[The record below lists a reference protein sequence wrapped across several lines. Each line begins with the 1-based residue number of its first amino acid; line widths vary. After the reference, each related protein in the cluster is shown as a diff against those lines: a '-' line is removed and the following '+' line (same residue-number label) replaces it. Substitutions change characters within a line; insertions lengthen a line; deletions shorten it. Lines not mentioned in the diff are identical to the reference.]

1 MNIRNIKDNEFDGT
15 INISSNIKDNKNT
28 IIGKFDLRELLFFL
42 IAGVVGIIVL
52 SILIGLLAIKSIFI
66 VFVVLAIIEIP
77 IRTLGFLKLYN
88 IPAVDYIKMKAKSD
102 NSTYRKQV
110 HKVKK
115 DKNDKYLMTFVVEY
129 NFEELEEVINKIHS
143 FISFKKIELKIMFNM
158 IYLIID
164 VREDF
169 DIDYSNFF
177 DYLRVSKD
185 IKYISYED
193 TKNYETYIKSLKF
206 IDKNYAKKQ
215 LKEINKTKE
224 QLDKIKPFKECNGR
238 YNYLTNRIIESKENE
253 FIKVYKFIL
262 YEAPLD
268 LNVFNELK
276 DICDITIHIDIVG
289 DENDKISLTNLNYVN
304 TFISIGACR
313 TRPYDDVGVRKTHL
327 YDAVGASY
335 ASPSDL
341 DSKVK
346 DMLGKYQILY
356 KEIREEK
363 VKDSLLF
370 LMENSY

>member
-28 IIGKFDLRELLFFL
+28 IIGKFDLRELLFLL
-42 IAGVVGIIVL
+42 IAGVVGIIAL
-52 SILIGLLAIKSIFI
+52 SILIAVLEIKN
-66 VFVVLAIIEIP
+66 VFVVFIVLAVLEIP
-77 IRTLGFLKLYN
+77 IITLGFLKLYN

-115 DKNDKYLMTFVVEY
+115 DKNDKYLMSFAVEY

-158 IYLIID
+158 IYLTID

-169 DIDYSNFF
+169 DIDYSNLF
-177 DYLRVSKD
+177 DYLRVSKY

-193 TKNYETYIKSLKF
+193 IKNYEVYIKSLKF

-215 LKEINKTKE
+215 LKGINNIREQFTKLKLLE
-224 QLDKIKPFKECNGR
+224 ESNGR

-304 TFISIGACR
+304 TFISIGACE
-313 TRPYDDVGVRKTHL
+313 TR
-327 YDAVGASY
+327 
-335 ASPSDL
+335 PSDL

>member
-77 IRTLGFLKLYN
+77 IITLGFLKLYN

-193 TKNYETYIKSLKF
+193 IKNYETYIKSLKF

-370 LMENSY
+370 LMENNY

>member
-28 IIGKFDLRELLFFL
+28 IIGKFDLRELLFLL

-77 IRTLGFLKLYN
+77 IITLGFLKIYN
-88 IPAVDYIKMKAKSD
+88 IQAVDYIKMKIKSD

-110 HKVKK
+110 RKVKK
-115 DKNDKYLMTFVVEY
+115 DKSDKYLMIFAVEY
-129 NFEELEEVINKIHS
+129 NLEKLEKAINKIHS
-143 FISFKKIELKIMFNM
+143 FIPFKKIELKIMFNM
-158 IYLIID
+158 IYLTID

-169 DIDYSNFF
+169 DIDYSNLL
-177 DYLRVSKD
+177 DYLRVSND

-193 TKNYETYIKSLKF
+193 INNYEIYIKSLKF
-206 IDKNYAKKQ
+206 IDKSYAKKQ
-215 LKEINKTKE
+215 LKEISKKRE
-224 QLDKIKPFKECNGR
+224 QLTKFATLEESKDR
-238 YNYLTNRIIESKENE
+238 YNYLTNKIIESKENE

-289 DENDKISLTNLNYVN
+289 DENDRILLTNLNYIN
-304 TFISIGACR
+304 TFISIGA
-313 TRPYDDVGVRKTHL
+313 RKTR
-327 YDAVGASY
+327 
-335 ASPSDL
+335 PSDL

-346 DMLGKYQILY
+346 EVLDKYKILY
-356 KEIREEK
+356 KEIKEEN

-370 LMENSY
+370 IMENNY

>member
-28 IIGKFDLRELLFFL
+28 IIGKFDLRELLFLL
-42 IAGVVGIIVL
+42 IAGVVGIIAL

-77 IRTLGFLKLYN
+77 IITLGFLKLYN

-115 DKNDKYLMTFVVEY
+115 DKNDKYLMSFAVEY

-158 IYLIID
+158 IYLTID

-169 DIDYSNFF
+169 DIDYSNLF
-177 DYLRVSKD
+177 DYLRVRKD

-193 TKNYETYIKSLKF
+193 IKNYETYIKSLKF

-262 YEAPLD
+262 YESPLD

-304 TFISIGACR
+304 TFISIGACE
-313 TRPYDDVGVRKTHL
+313 TR
-327 YDAVGASY
+327 
-335 ASPSDL
+335 PSDL